1 MSAIL
6 HLIIFNADD
15 FGLDADTF
23 AATRE
28 LLDGGFIKSATIMT
42 GRPMTAAAIAY
53 AKDHQHEMSFGLHFN
68 IAEWKPFCQA
78 PIPSLIGRDGQ
89 FSKPV
94 QQRLRALLGLL
105 KAEDIAKEATS
116 QLSFLRDHG
125 LNISHVD
132 SHGHL
137 HKFPAVMNAL
147 RPVLQKFGIRR
158 VRRPQTHYD
167 NPRSYNQ
174 YLDRYCAKAFRGPE
188 ISTANFFNTRLYVEH
203 WLSRF
208 LENLPAGTTEIGI
221 HPGRN
226 ETWRRVEFEALAQGR
241 ATQGLERAN
250 AQLSSFLDI

>member
-1 MSAIL
+1 MSATPRQV
-6 HLIIFNADD
+6 IFNADD

-28 LLDGGFIKSATIMT
+28 LLDGGLIKSATIMT
-42 GRPMTAAAIAY
+42 GRPMTDAAIAY
-53 AKDHQHEMSFGLHFN
+53 AKDHQHDKSFGLHFN
-68 IAEWKPFCQA
+68 IAQWEPFCQK
-78 PIPSLIGRDGQ
+78 PVESLIDRSGQ
-89 FSKPV
+89 FSKPF

-105 KAEDIAKEATS
+105 KAEDIVKEATS

-125 LNISHVD
+125 LNISHLD

-158 VRRPQTHYD
+158 VRRPQTHYN

-174 YLDRYCAKAFRGPE
+174 YLDSYCATAFRGPE
-188 ISTANFFNTRLYVEH
+188 ISTANFFNTRLYDEH

-208 LENLPAGTTEIGI
+208 LENLPAGTSEIGI